1 MTLNLL
7 SEPSLVGGI
16 SMWLLPIAAILL
28 VVLVWFV
35 IQRRLFRGPAAAN
48 AAPANAAAANAA
60 TSSPTTADPSGS
72 MPKYLVR
79 VIVWYLILLGALLV
93 YMEIALLSV
102 DFPVMMPI
110 APTPAV
116 TTASTAE
123 PQPTAE
129 PQESPAEGGPAP
141 ANPAPTQSPTPIP
154 APKIE
159 AVLPQSSLGV
169 APDLWITIWGSNF
182 PKNGRVRLNGVRQ
195 AVPEKASTELM
206 IAKFA
211 ASDFLGKGTLIVDV
225 IGADNQLSNSVIIPI
240 DKPTAPLNVLGI
252 WKPPIHRELQL
263 LLVVVCAGALGTFVH
278 TMKSAQ
284 AFIGNGTMKRSW
296 YWWYITAPCVGAAM
310 ALIFYAVLR
319 GGFLIGAPADEKFV
333 SPFGVLV
340 IGALVGMFS
349 DKASLKL
356 KDIFDTIFKADGDPR
371 GGKLHAPVI
380 HSLDPSTVKAGSTQE
395 IKVLGERLGKVTVI
409 RFNSTD
415 LPVQI
420 LSDREVRFT
429 LKPEHTAKAGT
440 LQIVAVDPE
449 KGTSVSATLTVSE
462 AGAGTGPSITAPDTL
477 PAATQATAYDQA
489 LTATG
494 GTEPYV
500 WSINSGTLPAGLSLD
515 ATGHLTGTPTETGT
529 FPITVTVSDANTQSG
544 EKAYELVVN

>member
-1 MTLNLL
+1 MWPLL
-7 SEPSLVGGI
+7 
-16 SMWLLPIAAILL
+16 IAAILV
-28 VVLVWFV
+28 VVLVWFA
-35 IQRRLFRGPAAAN
+35 IQRGLFRRPVAAD
-48 AAPANAAAANAA
+48 AA

-72 MPKYLVR
+72 MPKYQLR
-79 VIVWYLILLGALLV
+79 IIVWYLILLGALLM
-93 YMEIALLSV
+93 YMELALLSV

-116 TTASTAE
+116 TTATAAE

-129 PQESPAEGGPAP
+129 PQESPAEGGQAP
-141 ANPAPTQSPTPIP
+141 ANPAPTQSPTPMP

-159 AVLPQSSLGV
+159 AAIPQSSLGL

-263 LLVVVCAGALGTFVH
+263 LLVVVFAGALGTFVH

-296 YWWYITAPCVGAAM
+296 YWWYITAPCVGSSM
-310 ALIFYAVLR
+310 SLIFYAVLR

-371 GGKLHAPVI
+371 SGKLHAPVI
-380 HSLDPSTVKAGSTQE
+380 HSLDPSTVQAGSTQE
-395 IKVLGERLGKVTVI
+395 VKVLGERLGKVTVI

-429 LKPEHTAKAGT
+429 LKPEHIAKAGT
-440 LQIVAVDPE
+440 LQIVAIDPE
-449 KGTSVSATLTVSE
+449 NGTSVSATLTISE
-462 AGAGTGPSITAPDTL
+462 AGAATSEAGAATGAATGPSITAPDAL
-477 PAATQATAYDQA
+477 PAATQATAYDQT

-494 GTEPYV
+494 GTEPYE

-515 ATGHLTGTPTETGT
+515 AATGHLTGTPTETGT
-529 FPITVTVSDANTQSG
+529 FQITVTVSDANTQSG

>member
-1 MTLNLL
+1 MWPLL
-7 SEPSLVGGI
+7 
-16 SMWLLPIAAILL
+16 IAAILV
-28 VVLVWFV
+28 VVLVWFA
-35 IQRRLFRGPAAAN
+35 IQRGLFRRPV
-48 AAPANAAAANAA
+48 AANAA

-72 MPKYLVR
+72 MPKYQVR
-79 VIVWYLILLGALLV
+79 IIVWYLILLGALLV

-116 TTASTAE
+116 TTAAAE

-129 PQESPAEGGPAP
+129 PQESPAEGAPAP
-141 ANPAPTQSPTPIP
+141 TNPAPTQTPTPIP

-159 AVLPQSSLGV
+159 AVIPQSSLGV

-225 IGADNQLSNSVIIPI
+225 IGPDNQPSNSVIIPI
-240 DKPTAPLNVLGI
+240 DKPTALLNVLGI

-263 LLVVVCAGALGTFVH
+263 LLVVVCAGALGTFIH

-296 YWWYITAPCVGAAM
+296 YWWYITAPWVGAAM

-380 HSLDPSTVKAGSTQE
+380 HSLDPSTVQAGSTQE
-395 IKVLGERLGKVTVI
+395 VKVIGERLGKVTAI
-409 RFNSTD
+409 RFNSTE

-420 LSDREVRFT
+420 VSDREVRFT
-429 LKPEHTAKAGT
+429 LKPEHIAKAGT
-440 LQIVAVDPE
+440 LQIVVVDPE
-449 KGTSVSATLTVSE
+449 NGTSVSATLTVSE
-462 AGAGTGPSITAPDTL
+462 AGAATGPSITAPDTL

-494 GTEPYV
+494 GTEPYA
-500 WSINSGTLPAGLSLD
+500 WSISSGTLPAGLSLD

-529 FPITVTVSDANTQSG
+529 FPITVTVTDANTQSG

>member
-7 SEPSLVGGI
+7 SEPSLAGGI
-16 SMWLLPIAAILL
+16 SMWPLLIAAILV
-28 VVLVWFV
+28 VVLVWFA
-35 IQRRLFRGPAAAN
+35 IQRGLFRRPV
-48 AAPANAAAANAA
+48 AANAA

-72 MPKYLVR
+72 MPKYQVR
-79 VIVWYLILLGALLV
+79 IIIWYLILLGALLV

-116 TTASTAE
+116 TTAAAE

-129 PQESPAEGGPAP
+129 PQESPAEGAPAP
-141 ANPAPTQSPTPIP
+141 TNPAPTQTPTPIP

-159 AVLPQSSLGV
+159 AVIPQSSLGV

-225 IGADNQLSNSVIIPI
+225 IGPDNQPSNSVIIPI
-240 DKPTAPLNVLGI
+240 DKPTALLNVLGI

-263 LLVVVCAGALGTFVH
+263 LLVVVCAGALGTFIH

-296 YWWYITAPCVGAAM
+296 YWWYITAPWVGAAM

-356 KDIFDTIFKADGDPR
+356 KEIFDTIFKADGDPR
-371 GGKLHAPVI
+371 GGKLHAPAI
-380 HSLDPSTVKAGSTQE
+380 HSLDPSTVQAGSTQE
-395 IKVLGERLGKVTVI
+395 VKVLGERLGKVTAI
-409 RFNSTD
+409 RFNSTE

-420 LSDREVRFT
+420 VSDREVRFT
-429 LKPEHTAKAGT
+429 LKPEHIAKAGT
-440 LQIVAVDPE
+440 LQIVVVDPE
-449 KGTSVSATLTVSE
+449 NGTSVSATLTVSE
-462 AGAGTGPSITAPDTL
+462 AGAATGPSITAPDTL

-494 GTEPYV
+494 GTEPYA
-500 WSINSGTLPAGLSLD
+500 WSISSGTLPAGLSLD

-529 FPITVTVSDANTQSG
+529 FPITVTVTDANTQSG